1 VQTQNQVVS
10 LPGVKPLYNYG
21 FFLAPSVVVGDG
33 LAYLKLGAQT
43 QVNNSNTGPNLNG
56 YLLGVG
62 YKQLIT
68 QSVYL
73 FGEANYLAYEAQTI
87 NRNVIASGRAIN
99 ASITTKPQASRY
111 LVGIGYQF

>member
-1 VQTQNQVVS
+1 
-10 LPGVKPLYNYG
+10 
-21 FFLAPSVVVGDG
+21 

-56 YLLGVG
+56 YLLGIG

-73 FGEANYLAYEAQTI
+73 FGEADYVAYKAQTTT
-87 NRNVIASGRAIN
+87 RNVITSGQAIN
-99 ASITTKPQASRY
+99 ASITTKPQASRF